1 MRNLHPVEK
10 FLAEQPE
17 QHQHSDLPTHL
28 VSDELAQVVAA
39 LLIEVYNETV
49 ELFPQLQGKSWQE
62 VKDFLSMAEAHEAYD
77 KKYGAGYTRLEDD
90 EWGS

>member
-17 QHQHSDLPTHL
+17 QPDLPTHF
-28 VSDELAQVVAA
+28 VSDELAQVVVA
-39 LLIEVYNETV
+39 LFKEVYDETV

-62 VKDFLSMAEAHEAYD
+62 VEDFLSTAEAHEAYD
-77 KKYGAGYTRLEDD
+77 KKYGVGYTRLDDD